1 MKQRIQEDV
10 KQAMRERD
18 EIKVGALRMLLSS
31 LLNKEKEKRYT
42 ISKDDRE
49 MAEQELNEKAALGVE
64 EIQDIISSEVKK
76 RREAIEGFEKGQ
88 RPEMAEKERKEM
100 EILQQYLPEQLSEEQ
115 VRELVRQAVEKT
127 GAQSAQD
134 MGKVMAAVM
143 PEVKGR
149 ADGSLVANIVK
160 DLLTL

>member
-115 VRELVRQAVEKT
+115 VRELVKEAIETT
-127 GAQSAQD
+127 GAAGPQE
-134 MGKVMAAVM
+134 MGKVMGQLM
-143 PEVKGR
+143 PKVKGKV
-149 ADGSLVANIVK
+149 DGGLVNRIVK
-160 DLLTL
+160 ELLQ